1 MVGVQAPL
9 ATVSAMVVLA
19 VVLPLVPVMVTV
31 EVPAVAVLL
40 AVSVSV
46 LEVVDDVG
54 LNEAV
59 TPLGNPVAVNDT
71 LPVNPFSGVT
81 EIVSVALLPCVTE
94 SVDAE
99 RESVKVEPV
108 PAGMRMPIA
117 E

>member
-1 MVGVQAPL
+1 MGVQLPL

-19 VVLPLVPVMVTV
+19 VVLPLVPVMVIV
-31 EVPAVAVLL
+31 DEPVVAVLL
-40 AVSVSV
+40 AVNVSV

-59 TPLGNPVAVNDT
+59 TPLGSPDAVNDT
-71 LPVNPFSGVT
+71 LPVNPPAGVT
-81 EIVSVALLPCVTE
+81 EIVSVALAPRVTE
-94 SVDAE
+94 SEDAE